1 MKITILLLSALCLAL
16 ASARTIPK
24 QGILVDFKVSSAQLN
39 VPIQAILKVYIL
51 DAPSTLQL
59 PLNLDEIKKY
69 QYFEYTLPATPIT
82 ANPTWDI
89 TYGFPSEYFTLSS
102 DLVVEL
108 WSQQSASESV
118 FVGGNQFTVAEMESH
133 SESFNAPVL
142 DVNGQSVGSF
152 SMFWNNHNGKMLFK

>member
-1 MKITILLLSALCLAL
+1 M
-16 ASARTIPK
+16 
-24 QGILVDFKVSSAQLN
+24 
-39 VPIQAILKVYIL
+39 
-51 DAPSTLQL
+51 QL
-59 PLNLDEIKKY
+59 PLNPDEIKKY